1 MTIKTKQVADS
12 YQARESDAG
21 NVQGVIGYLSAD
33 GQTLAQ
39 DDVVQM
45 VKIPLGAIVLEAIL
59 ETAAMG
65 SNVLGSVGDDLD
77 VDRYITATS
86 VAAASITRRNSVAP
100 LQGPGIPYRYVTEQ
114 TIDVVL
120 SNANPTDNMSM
131 RLDVFYI
138 CGAEAEIT

>member
-1 MTIKTKQVADS
+1 MTLYTKQTKS
-12 YQARESDAG
+12 WHQARESDAG
-21 NVQGVIGYLSAD
+21 NVQGVIGYLVGD
-33 GQTLAQ
+33 QVLAQ

-45 VKIPLGAIVLEAIL
+45 IKIPLGAIVMECIL

-77 VDRYITATS
+77 VDRYITATNI
-86 VAAASITRRNSVAP
+86 AAASLTRRNSVAP
-100 LQGPGIPYRYVTEQ
+100 LQGPGIPYRYVSDQ

-138 CGAEAEIT
+138 CGAEEEIT